1 MIRVM
6 NFTRSKNFIF
16 KKIIF
21 YLIIRVINFIGIK
34 INIIKKK
41 KKGIALPFLVI
52 DYFEA

>member
-6 NFTRSKNFIF
+6 NFTSSKNFIF

-41 KKGIALPFLVI
+41 KGTALPFLVI